1 MPIPYTFP
9 NQWWMENLLEDI
21 KVVTEPEKN
30 LKLIIKGGK
39 VYKNELGE

>member
-1 MPIPYTFP
+1 MQIPYTFP
-9 NQWWMENLLEDI
+9 NQWWMENPLEDI